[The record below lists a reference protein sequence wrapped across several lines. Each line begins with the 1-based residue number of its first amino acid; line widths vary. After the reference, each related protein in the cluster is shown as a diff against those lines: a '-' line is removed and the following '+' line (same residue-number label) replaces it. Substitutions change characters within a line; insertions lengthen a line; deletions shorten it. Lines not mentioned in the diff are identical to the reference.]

1 MRWGGVCTPERQQVL
16 QLYRVIVAAVPL
28 LSWTAGAPEQR
39 GHPNRR
45 SDSRRRKSQSR
56 WCPRSATLGR
66 GAGGHGV
73 LAFGVAAVE
82 TIAFSGRQE
91 RIDEFTAGTTCRWT
105 GRRTPSSS
113 RFRRSPA
120 SASRSARAR
129 LRAWCSCCAPAD
141 SSRGSVCFCTRATRG
156 TECAGPAVRLPI
168 CPRSGVFLRLH
179 LRETLTLVPPRLRP
193 GRSRLMSTPINLDSC
208 TTSRRTRARVALCV

>member
-1 MRWGGVCTPERQQVL
+1 MRWGGVCTAERQQDL

-82 TIAFSGRQE
+82 TIAFSGRRE

-141 SSRGSVCFCTRATRG
+141 SSRGSVSFSTRATPGDGVRRACG
-156 TECAGPAVRLPI
+156 TSPHLPAFG
-168 CPRSGVFLRLH
+168 GVLA
-179 LRETLTLVPPRLRP
+179 
-193 GRSRLMSTPINLDSC
+193 I
-208 TTSRRTRARVALCV
+208 ALA